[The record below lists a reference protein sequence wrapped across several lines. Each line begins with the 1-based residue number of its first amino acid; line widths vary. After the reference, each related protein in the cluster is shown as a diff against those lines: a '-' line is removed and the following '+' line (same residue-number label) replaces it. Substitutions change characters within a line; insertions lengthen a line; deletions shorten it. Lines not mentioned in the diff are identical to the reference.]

1 MATPLFLRKFRFVLR
16 LGCPL
21 SASNSTLSSR
31 KVFFRRTCRRKND
44 CNSFA
49 AHKRRNS
56 CFYHGSGSG
65 KKSRSNRQAPASEG
79 TSSRFAGQTDDTHLG
94 VFFFLKHRRGA
105 TIPGHFM
112 SANRAASSKQPRFN
126 RHRRRFGCYPP
137 PPAAHLLFL
146 WARQRKRRWGAENSM
161 RPRGR
166 NIKRASPRGLASCL
180 CR

>member
-31 KVFFRRTCRRKND
+31 KVIFRRTCRRKND

-79 TSSRFAGQTDDTHLG
+79 TQQSVCGTNRRYAPWRFLFLETPSRRNDSRTFHVRQSCRILETTSLQPPQAALRLLSSTASG
-94 VFFFLKHRRGA
+94 
-105 TIPGHFM
+105 
-112 SANRAASSKQPRFN
+112 ASSFSLGKTKKKKM
-126 RHRRRFGCYPP
+126 G
-137 PPAAHLLFL
+137 
-146 WARQRKRRWGAENSM
+146 G
-161 RPRGR
+161 
-166 NIKRASPRGLASCL
+166 
-180 CR
+180 